1 MKYHSVLLGSA
12 ALLCGTPAL
21 AGEEVLY
28 QPAPDWIA
36 PVELPQ
42 LRRGPPIVLYDD
54 ERRIEEGRL
63 TKYIDRAI
71 RVDNPQTLTM
81 LGTLQATWLPDK
93 GDLIV
98 HRVSILRGDEVI
110 DVLAGG
116 ARLEVLRRERQLEQR
131 MIDGERTA
139 TLAVPGLRVGD
150 VLRVSYSTTLSDQAL
165 DKEVQDTIGL
175 PAEPFAAGFARM
187 RLSWPVASDVR
198 WQALNGIDLPEP
210 VVRDGFATIEVPLPL
225 AKAGDVPND
234 APLRYRMPPMLQAG
248 TFASWT
254 EVSRVM
260 APLFATEG
268 TIAPGSPIA
277 REVDKIERAHSGQL
291 ERSVAALRLVQDE
304 IAYLAN
310 GLDGGNYIPQKPAQT
325 WEMRYGDCK
334 AKTMLLLAMLR
345 EMGIQSEA
353 VLVAAEL
360 GDVVPEMLPIP
371 GAFNHVIVHA
381 TIDGTDYWLDGTNT
395 GTSMQVV
402 HEVPAF
408 HVALPLRE
416 GGSELLPMPQR
427 PQQAYD
433 RQARITFDNR
443 AGLEVPM
450 LYQAEW
456 TLTGPATAPFRA
468 IIGQASQEQV
478 DDFVEGFASSQ
489 LGDGLVVSSD
499 IAFDEQTNVATVK
512 VEGLMDSY
520 WRWERGVGRRQLSLP
535 SQAFEF
541 RPDRS
546 RPAWRDIPVAMPGPF
561 SERTEVTVLLPDGGG
576 GYALEGKPAFEA
588 EVAGVRMMRQSAL
601 ADDRLTIT
609 ETTAWPG
616 GEIAPAQIAGERQK
630 ATRFGSAN
638 LALRAPRDADR
649 RFDPEARTDRA
660 RYAKV
665 EAAYAALIAHDPED
679 LDNYRFR
686 SQFRAMTWDWAGA
699 IADFDTVIA
708 GEPDAQSYLLRAG
721 LKTETGDL
729 EGALADAQ
737 AGWDL
742 DPSLDAAFTLSNIL
756 PYVGRVED
764 AIELL
769 GQQSGTPE
777 EESQL
782 AMAISELEAQA
793 GRKEDGLRR
802 IDDLLAERPN
812 DPQMLNAKCW
822 YQATWNYRA
831 EELDRLC
838 TEAVEKA
845 DSSAPVLDSRA
856 MGYYRLGRL
865 QDALKDLESA
875 LSTSPELTPSLF
887 MRGVVR
893 RELGDRAGQ
902 DDIREALARQPSLA
916 REYARFG
923 IEAD

>member
-1 MKYHSVLLGSA
+1 MKYHAVLLCTA
-12 ALLCGTPAL
+12 ALACGAPAL

-28 QPAPDWIA
+28 QPAPGWVA
-36 PVELPQ
+36 PAELPS

-54 ERRIEEGRL
+54 QRRIEEGRL
-63 TKYIDRAI
+63 INYIDRAI
-71 RVDNPQTLTM
+71 RIDNPQTLTM
-81 LGTLQATWLPDK
+81 LGTLQASWLPDK

-98 HRVSILRGDEVI
+98 HRVAILRGDEVI

-131 MIDGERTA
+131 MIDGARTA

-165 DKEVQDTIGL
+165 DKEVQDTVGL
-175 PAEPFAAGFARM
+175 PAEPFAAGLARV
-187 RLSWPVASDVR
+187 RVSWPADSDVR
-198 WQALNGIDLPEP
+198 WQASKGVDLPEP
-210 VVRDGFATIEVPLPL
+210 EVRDGFATIEVPLPL
-225 AKAGDVPND
+225 PERDEVPDD
-234 APLRYRMPPMLQAG
+234 APLRYRMPAMLQAG

-260 APLFATEG
+260 APLFATDG
-268 TIAPGSPIA
+268 TVAPGGPIA

-291 ERSVAALRLVQDE
+291 ERAVAALRLVQDE
-304 IAYLAN
+304 VAYLLN
-310 GLDGGNYIPQKPAQT
+310 GLEGGNYIPQKPAET

-345 EMGIQSEA
+345 EMGIESEA
-353 VLVAAEL
+353 VLVASEL
-360 GDVVPEMLPIP
+360 GDVVPQMLPMP
-371 GAFNHVIVHA
+371 SAFDHVIVHA

-408 HVALPLRE
+408 HVALPLRA
-416 GGSELLPMPQR
+416 GGAELLPMPQR
-427 PQQAYD
+427 PQQTYD
-433 RQARITFDNR
+433 RFTRVTYDNR
-443 AGLEVPM
+443 AGLDVPT
-450 LYQAEW
+450 LFHAEW
-456 TLTGPATAPFRA
+456 QLTGPAAAPFRA
-468 IIGQASQEQV
+468 VIGQGSEEQV
-478 DDFVEGFASSQ
+478 DDFVAGFASSQ
-489 LGDGLVVSSD
+489 LGAGLVVDSS
-499 IAFDEQTNVATVK
+499 IEFDEETNEATVE
-512 VEGLMDSY
+512 VDGLMDSY
-520 WRWERGVGRRQLSLP
+520 WRWERGVGRRQFSLP

-546 RPAWRDIPVAMPGPF
+546 RPAWREIPVAMPGPF
-561 SERTEVTVLLPDGGG
+561 SERTEVTVLLPEGEGD
-576 GYALEGKPAFEA
+576 YALQGKPSFEA
-588 EVAGVRMMRQSAL
+588 EVAGVRMTRESTL
-601 ADDRLTIT
+601 ARDRLMIT

-616 GEIAPAQIAGERQK
+616 GEIAPAAISGERQK
-630 ATRFGSAN
+630 ASRFGSAD

-649 RFDPEARTDRA
+649 RFEPAARADRA
-660 RYAKV
+660 RYDGI
-665 EAAYAALIAHDPED
+665 EAAYAALIAHDPDD

-686 SQFRAMTWDWAGA
+686 SEFRTMTWDWAGA
-699 IADFDTVIA
+699 IADFDTVIER
-708 GEPDAQSYLLRAG
+708 EPNAQAYLLRAA

-729 EGALADAQ
+729 DGALTDAQ
-737 AGWDL
+737 AGWEL
-742 DPSLDAAFTLSNIL
+742 DPSLEAAFTLSNIL
-756 PYVGRVED
+756 PYVGRLDE

-769 GQQSGTPE
+769 EQQSGSPE

-802 IDDLLAERPN
+802 IDDMLAERPN

-831 EELDRLC
+831 EELDKLC

-845 DSSAPVLDSRA
+845 DASAPVLDSRA
-856 MGYYRLGRL
+856 MGYYRLGRF
-865 QDALKDLESA
+865 QDALRDLDTA

-893 RELGDRAGQ
+893 RQLGDRAGEE
-902 DDIREALARQPSLA
+902 DIREALARQPSLA

>member
-1 MKYHSVLLGSA
+1 MKYHSLLLCSAVLV
-12 ALLCGTPAL
+12 CGTPAL

-54 ERRIEEGRL
+54 QRRIEEGRL
-63 TKYIDRAI
+63 TSYIDRAI
-71 RVDNPQTLTM
+71 RVDNPQALTA
-81 LGTLQATWLPDK
+81 LGTLQANWLPDK

-98 HRVSILRGDEVI
+98 HRVSILRGEEVI

-131 MIDGERTA
+131 MIDGARTA

-175 PAEPFAAGFARM
+175 PSEPFSAGFARV
-187 RLSWPVASDVR
+187 RLSWPADSDVR
-198 WQALNGIDLPEP
+198 WQASKGVDLPEP
-210 VVRDGFATIEVPLPL
+210 AVSGGFATIEVPLPL
-225 AKAGDVPND
+225 PKQDDVPND

-254 EVSRVM
+254 EVSDVM
-260 APLFATEG
+260 APLFSTEG
-268 TIAPGSPIA
+268 AIVPDSAIA
-277 REVDKIERAHSGQL
+277 REVGKIERAHSGQL
-291 ERSVAALRLVQDE
+291 ERAVAALRLVQDE

-310 GLDGGNYIPQKPAQT
+310 GLEGGNYIPQQPAQT

-345 EMGIQSEA
+345 EMGIESEA
-353 VLVAAEL
+353 VLVASEL
-360 GDVVPEMLPIP
+360 GDVVPQMLPLP
-371 GAFNHVIVHA
+371 GAFDHVIVHA
-381 TIDGTDYWLDGTNT
+381 MIDGTDYWLDGTNT

-408 HVALPLRE
+408 HVALPLRP

-427 PQQAYD
+427 PQLAYD
-433 RQARITFDNR
+433 RLVRVTFDNR
-443 AGLEVPM
+443 AGLDVPM
-450 LYQAEW
+450 LFEAQW
-456 TLTGPATAPFRA
+456 TLTGPAAAPFRA
-468 IIGQASQEQV
+468 IIGQGSEEQV
-478 DDFVEGFASSQ
+478 DEFVRGFATSQ
-489 LGDGLVVSSD
+489 LGDSLVVDSH
-499 IAFDEQTNVATVK
+499 IAFDEATNEATVE

-520 WRWERGVGRRQLSLP
+520 WRWERGVGTRQLPLP
-535 SQAFEF
+535 SQGFTF

-561 SERTEVTVLLPDGGG
+561 SERMEVTLLLPEGEGS
-576 GYALEGKPAFEA
+576 YALEGKPAFET
-588 EVAGVRMMRQSAL
+588 EVAGVRMSRQSAL
-601 ADDRLTIT
+601 DRGRLTVT

-630 ATRFGSAN
+630 AARFGSAS
-638 LALRAPRDADR
+638 LALRAPRGADR
-649 RFDPEARTDRA
+649 RFDPAARTDRT

-665 EAAYAALIAHDPED
+665 ESAYAALIARDPDE

-686 SQFRAMTWDWAGA
+686 SQFRTMTWDWPGA
-699 IADFDTVIA
+699 IADFDTVIER
-708 GEPDAQSYLLRAG
+708 EPDAQSYLLRAG

-729 EGALADAQ
+729 EGALADAE

-742 DPSLDAAFTLSNIL
+742 DPSLDAAFTLANIL

-769 GQQSGTPE
+769 AQQSGTPE
-777 EESQL
+777 EQSQL
-782 AMAISELEAQA
+782 AMALSELEAQA

-802 IDDLLAERPN
+802 IDELLAERPN

-856 MGYYRLGRL
+856 MGYYRLGRY
-865 QDALKDLESA
+865 QDALRDLETA

-893 RELGDRAGQ
+893 RELGDRAGE

-923 IEAD
+923 IKVN